1 MPRRYI
7 FADESGNFDFS
18 RRSGASKY
26 FILTTITADDF
37 GAGQALLDL
46 RRELAWRSV
55 GLDREFH
62 ATTDSQEVRDYVFSV
77 FAQHEFRVDATILQK
92 SKAQPSI
99 RTTDEQFYKMAW
111 YLHMKYL
118 APRVV
123 TRDDELFVVG
133 ASIGTKKRRSAF
145 HAAVADVMHQVSP
158 TTRFRVA
165 SWDATS
171 DPCLQVADY
180 CAWAIQR
187 KWESNDA
194 RSHVLIAGK
203 IRSEF
208 EPFRIGTTEYY

>member
-1 MPRRYI
+1 MSRRYI

-18 RRSGASKY
+18 RKPGASKY
-26 FILTTITADDF
+26 FILTTVTADGFD
-37 GAGQALLDL
+37 AGQALLDL
-46 RRELAWRSV
+46 RRELAWHGV

-62 ATTDSQEVRDYVFSV
+62 ATTDSQKVRDYVFAV
-77 FAQHEFRVDATILQK
+77 LGQHEFRVDATILQK

-99 RTTDEQFYKMAW
+99 RTTDERFYKMAW

-118 APRVV
+118 APLVV

-145 HAAVADVMHQVSP
+145 HGAVADVLQQVSP

-180 CAWAIQR
+180 CCWAIQR
-187 KWESNDA
+187 KWENNDA
-194 RSHVLIAGK
+194 RNHVLIAGIIK
-203 IRSEF
+203 SEF
-208 EPFRIGTTEYY
+208 EAFRVGPVEYY